1 MIRTTLCMKVIVL
14 YYVRASAVAYPG
26 FNLRGSIPG
35 ALGSMEYGPNKR
47 RPGASPLESF
57 QIMFV
62 SRSILNHRDLLN
74 QTWYICDFK
83 GKLKIVLMLAMHI
96 CRLTTFHPPFFVN
109 GIHIPLFVFI
119 IAKLSIFTSSCWD
132 LQLIYSFLISSKC

>member
-1 MIRTTLCMKVIVL
+1 MNSMTLFMKVIVL

-26 FNLRGSIPG
+26 FENRGRGSIPG

-57 QIMFV
+57 SKNVCIYKYFKPPKIFLIKLDIFV
-62 SRSILNHRDLLN
+62 TL
-74 QTWYICDFK
+74 K
-83 GKLKIVLMLAMHI
+83 GKWKIVLMLAMNI
-96 CRLTTFHPPFFVN
+96 CRLTTFHPPFF
-109 GIHIPLFVFI
+109 HISLFVFI

-132 LQLIYSFLISSKC
+132 SQLIFSFLISSKC